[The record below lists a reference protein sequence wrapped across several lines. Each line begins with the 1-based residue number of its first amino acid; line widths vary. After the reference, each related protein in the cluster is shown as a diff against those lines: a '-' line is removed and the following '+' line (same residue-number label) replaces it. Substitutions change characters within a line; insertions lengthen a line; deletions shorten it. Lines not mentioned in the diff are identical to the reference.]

1 MREASTVPEGTCSS
15 TAIVTTPARRSTTVA
30 AASIVGGALSG
41 MTSMRSPVLG
51 PRGFD
56 DASATDAL
64 AAMSSRPASE
74 RAPTACT
81 AAAFESASRSRT
93 SASEYPVADGRT
105 LEPASDAGAAAVA
118 AAPPSAA
125 RTDTPD
131 GSMGCARPSIAAT
144 ATCSSNRTV
153 SVPAPRSSTGDDA
166 PDSREGGLSSGIT
179 CTVRLASAAWL
190 PYRSSTAPAGAYR
203 RTAAGPPPG
212 AGAAAAAAAATA
224 AFCAPD
230 SRISTRSSACPPFG
244 SRRAA
249 PATPMGA
256 GEPATSRRI
265 RSRTAPA
272 ASTGSSNPR
281 IMSPSARLISALSR
295 TGAAVSFVTV
305 TGASPSDPAAFP
317 ARSARA
323 PADMFSVR
331 ASE

>member
-1 MREASTVPEGTCSS
+1 
-15 TAIVTTPARRSTTVA
+15 
-30 AASIVGGALSG
+30 
-41 MTSMRSPVLG
+41 MRSPVLG

-81 AAAFESASRSRT
+81 AAAFEAASRSKT

-105 LEPASDAGAAAVA
+105 LEPASDAGAAVVVA
-118 AAPPSAA
+118 APSAA

-131 GSMGCARPSIAAT
+131 GSTGCAPPAAEAAT

-190 PYRSSTAPAGAYR
+190 PYRSSTAPAGANR
-203 RTAAGPPPG
+203 RTGAWPAPG
-212 AGAAAAAAAATA
+212 ADATAAATA

-230 SRISTRSSACPPFG
+230 SRISTRSSAWPPFG
-244 SRRAA
+244 RSRAA

-256 GEPATSRRI
+256 GAPATARRI

-281 IMSPSARLISALSR
+281 IMSPSARSISALSR

-305 TGASPSDPAAFP
+305 TGASPSSPAAFP

>member
-1 MREASTVPEGTCSS
+1 
-15 TAIVTTPARRSTTVA
+15 
-30 AASIVGGALSG
+30 
-41 MTSMRSPVLG
+41 MRSPVLG

-81 AAAFESASRSRT
+81 AAAFEAASRSKT

-105 LEPASDAGAAAVA
+105 LEPASDAGAAVVVA
-118 AAPPSAA
+118 APSAA

-131 GSMGCARPSIAAT
+131 GSTGCARPPIAAT

-190 PYRSSTAPAGAYR
+190 PYRSSTAPAGANR
-203 RTAAGPPPG
+203 RTGAWPAPG
-212 AGAAAAAAAATA
+212 ADATAAATA

-230 SRISTRSSACPPFG
+230 SRISTRSSAWPPFG
-244 SRRAA
+244 RSRAA

-256 GEPATSRRI
+256 GAPATARRI

-281 IMSPSARLISALSR
+281 IMSPSARSISALSR

-305 TGASPSDPAAFP
+305 TGAMPSDPAAFP